1 MGRLFNPDSKQNTM
15 NQTNAREPEEPHRYT
30 EAELALFTPE
40 EFKRLSQ
47 LGIRMVDL
55 RAEKRNI
62 MEEVMAMLGDD
73 DPFFDHMDFGCV
85 ELDRTFCLCRGHGPD
100 WAVCD
105 WAMERRKDELA
116 EKALIDLKETCKRLG
131 INPAEL
137 DWPTE

>member
-1 MGRLFNPDSKQNTM
+1 MGRLFNPDNKQSAM
-15 NQTNAREPEEPHRYT
+15 NQTNARGPEEPHRYT

-47 LGIRMVDL
+47 LGIYMVDL
-55 RAEKRNI
+55 RTEQRKI

-73 DPFFDHMDFGCV
+73 DPFFDHMDFGCD
-85 ELDRTFCLCRGHGPD
+85 ELADQCYRMHGPD

-105 WAMERRKDELA
+105 WAMECRKDELA
-116 EKALIDLKETCKRLG
+116 EKTLADLKETCKRLG
-131 INPAEL
+131 INPVEI